1 MRTSSSAVLAKRS
14 AQKECR
20 EGEEEEEEEEAAGS
34 SAKRRRREESHMTGE
49 GFSKQQLVSP
59 HVRIMLC
66 HSLTSS
72 WSTLTVLRVHLLD
85 RFMCVLRR
93 LEWWVCTSVCCE

>member
-20 EGEEEEEEEEAAGS
+20 EGEEEEEEEEEAAGS

-49 GFSKQQLVSP
+49 GFSKHQLVSP
-59 HVRIMLC
+59 HSLC
-66 HSLTSS
+66 HATRSPHHGL
-72 WSTLTVLRVHLLD
+72 H
-85 RFMCVLRR
+85 
-93 LEWWVCTSVCCE
+93 